1 MQKRF
6 LSGGLALASLLLISG
21 CVGIKDYERKVSE
34 STGLRKEMEAAQARI
49 SAQQNTTE
57 DLQKQIQTRRLEG
70 EELSQSLSMS
80 RRHGQQLE
88 ASMADLRAQ
97 LAFQAQ
103 ENKSGQSKAARLEAA
118 LEQSRQKSDKL
129 ERNAVELRKR
139 IAKFE
144 DRLRLQVQLEKDFV
158 AQFSSEVRKNLI
170 KVQRTRDRVMLS
182 LESSQLFAS
191 GSAALRT
198 RGKKLLKKIAGNLRR
213 HTNREIQVQGH
224 TDNDPISGKLAERWE
239 SNWELSAARAT
250 RVVRYL
256 VEVGNVDPRK
266 VSAAGLGEFR
276 PIADNSSKEGK
287 KKNRRINIVLFPPSL

>member
-6 LSGGLALASLLLISG
+6 LSGGLALVSLLLISG

-34 STGLRKEMEAAQARI
+34 STGLRKEMETAQARI
-49 SAQQNTTE
+49 SAQQKTTE
-57 DLQKQIQTRRLEG
+57 GLQKQMQTRRLEG

-118 LEQSRQKSDKL
+118 LAQSRQKSDKL

-144 DRLRLQVQLEKDFV
+144 DSLRLQVQLEKDFV

-170 KVQRTRDRVMLS
+170 KVQRAGDRVMLS

>member
-6 LSGGLALASLLLISG
+6 PSGGLALVCLLLISG

-34 STGLRKEMEAAQARI
+34 STGLRKEVEAAQARI
-49 SAQQNTTE
+49 GSQQKTTE
-57 DLQKQIQTRRLEG
+57 NLRKQIQTRRLEG

-97 LAFQAQ
+97 LSSQTQ
-103 ENKSGQSKAARLEAA
+103 ENKSVQAKAARLEAA
-118 LEQSRQKSDKL
+118 LEQSRQQSDELGK
-129 ERNAVELRKR
+129 NIVGLRKR
-139 IAKFE
+139 VAKFE
-144 DRLRLQVQLEKDFV
+144 DKLRLQIQLERDIA
-158 AQFSSEVRKNLI
+158 AQFSTEVKKNLI
-170 KVQRTRDRVMLS
+170 KVRRVGDQVMLS

-191 GSAALRT
+191 GSAALRS
-198 RGKKLLKKIAGNLRR
+198 RGKKLLKRIASKLRR

-266 VSAAGLGEFR
+266 ISAAGLGEFR
-276 PIADNSSKEGK
+276 PIAENSSREGK
-287 KKNRRINIVLFPPSL
+287 KKNRRIDIVLFPPSS